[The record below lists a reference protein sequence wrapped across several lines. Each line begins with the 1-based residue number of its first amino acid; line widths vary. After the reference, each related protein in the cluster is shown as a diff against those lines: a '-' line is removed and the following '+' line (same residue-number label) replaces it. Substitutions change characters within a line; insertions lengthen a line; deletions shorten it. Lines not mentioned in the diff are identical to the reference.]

1 MEGVRCLFSWL
12 MMFGVIA
19 GLGGRVL
26 AIDHSHAPDQA
37 DECCGHDHVPDDGGH
52 DQDCPPGPHDHHSHA
67 CCHPAPLAGVE
78 MEYDRMAVPAH
89 SWLGVTWWTA
99 LPPDGPV
106 FELDMPP
113 LI

>member
-1 MEGVRCLFSWL
+1 MRSWFSWL
-12 MMFGVIA
+12 LVFGVIV

-26 AIDHSHAPDQA
+26 ALDHSHGHDHAT
-37 DECCGHDHVPDDGGH
+37 ECCGHDQDSHGDHHGP
-52 DQDCPPGPHDHHSHA
+52 DCPPGPHEHHSHA

-78 MEYDRMAVPAH
+78 IACNRVPVLAH

-99 LPPDGPV
+99 LPPDAPV
-106 FELDMPP
+106 FELDKPP